1 MTLRGVIQ
9 GLLRGSDDA
18 EALLADQ
25 GFGDLPADMFGQ
37 ALASYADTAPIAEA
51 DALTPIL
58 TELDGGD
65 PADVF
70 AVLEEHPLAGRPDL
84 DGMDGL
90 ALGLPVL
97 ALDELDPEDIVDGFG
112 TPAEADESADHD
124 RSDDDGSDDG
134 AADDSAFDDATTEE
148 ADLNDPESV
157 EVDQLDDDPFAD
169 PFEDSDA
176 ADEADTFEDLF
187 DHEPEA
193 TGDDPSDLDL
203 DF

>member
-18 EALLADQ
+18 EALLADE
-25 GFGDLPADMFGQ
+25 GFGDLPAEMFGQ

-51 DALTPIL
+51 DVLTPIL

-70 AVLEEHPLAGRPDL
+70 AVLEEHPLAARPDL

-97 ALDELDPEDIVDGFG
+97 AADDLEDVVDGFG
-112 TPAEADESADHD
+112 TPADESTDHD
-124 RSDDDGSDDG
+124 PSDDDHSDDG
-134 AADDSAFDDATTEE
+134 ASVDGVTDDSAPDDATTTDGE
-148 ADLNDPESV
+148 
-157 EVDQLDDDPFAD
+157 LDDPGSA
-169 PFEDSDA
+169 
-176 ADEADTFEDLF
+176 EAGA
-187 DHEPEA
+187 PRR
-193 TGDDPSDLDL
+193 
-203 DF
+203 

>member
-9 GLLRGSDDA
+9 GLLRGSDDP
-18 EALLADQ
+18 EALLAEE
-25 GFGDLPADMFGQ
+25 GFGDLPAEMFGQ

-51 DALTPIL
+51 DVLTPIL
-58 TELDGGD
+58 TELDEGD

-70 AVLEEHPLAGRPDL
+70 AVLEEHPLAARTDV
-84 DGMDGL
+84 DGIE
-90 ALGLPVL
+90 ALGLGLPAV
-97 ALDELDPEDIVDGFG
+97 ADDLDDIDGFG
-112 TPAEADESADHD
+112 TPADNDDLTDHE
-124 RSDDDGSDDG
+124 SDDLGDPDEPHDG
-134 AADDSAFDDATTEE
+134 APDGDALVDSDPTGAT
-148 ADLNDPESV
+148 DLDRH
-157 EVDQLDDDPFAD
+157 DDPFAD
-169 PFEDSDA
+169 MFEGPAA